1 MSMTTVVSRA
11 VIAALSLVCTGT
23 SSAQAPAGGQQPP
36 PVQVVTTKFGANF
49 YAIDGQGGRMGA
61 LIGPDGVFL
70 VDAQFAAVTDRIVA
84 AIRQLAPDARLRFLV
99 NSHVHGDHTGGNEN
113 FAKLGVTLMSRPL
126 LRMRLQKPLPPAPGG
141 KPIPP
146 APAAALAAVTYDD
159 RTTFYMNGDEIQL
172 IPLRDA
178 HTDGDT
184 AVRFVAANVLM
195 TGDVF
200 RSIGYPNIDRNN
212 GGTLK
217 GMLASLTLLA
227 ETAGPATTVVP
238 GHGDITNRA
247 AVVAHRDMAM
257 TVRDRVAKLLSE
269 GRDVEQV
276 VAAKPTADFDE
287 RVGNAAQSAD
297 RFVQQV
303 YAELRGPAS
312 Q

>member
-1 MSMTTVVSRA
+1 MTMTALVSHA
-11 VIAALSLVCTGT
+11 GIVALSLVCTGVV
-23 SSAQAPAGGQQPP
+23 SAQAPAGGQPP
-36 PVQVVTTKFGANF
+36 TPVQVMTTKFGANF

-70 VDAQFAAVTDRIVA
+70 VDAQFPAVTDRIVA
-84 AIRQLAPDARLRFLV
+84 ALRQIAPDARLRFLV
-99 NSHVHGDHTGGNEN
+99 NTHVHGDHTGGNEN

-126 LRMRLQKPLPPAPGG
+126 LRMRLQKPAPPAPGG
-141 KPIPP
+141 KPTPP
-146 APAAALAAVTYDD
+146 APAAALATVTYDE
-159 RTTFYMNGDEIQL
+159 RTTLYMNGDEIQL

-184 AVRFVAANVLM
+184 AVRFVGANVLM

-217 GMLASLTLLA
+217 GMLASLSLLVDTA
-227 ETAGPATTVVP
+227 EANTTVVP

-247 AVVAHRDMAM
+247 AIIAHRDMAM
-257 TVRDRVAKLLSE
+257 MVRDRVSKLLSE
-269 GRDVEQV
+269 GRTMEQA
-276 VAAKPTADFDE
+276 VAAKPTADFDQ

-303 YAELRGPAS
+303 YAELRGPAPR
-312 Q
+312 

>member
-1 MSMTTVVSRA
+1 MNMTPMISRA
-11 VIAALSLVCTGT
+11 VAAALVVGCAGT
-23 SSAQAPAGGQQPP
+23 ASAQAPAGGQQAP

-49 YAIDGQGGRMGA
+49 YAIDGMGGRMGA

-70 VDAQFAAVTDRIVA
+70 VDAQFAPVTDRIVA

-126 LRMRLQKPLPPAPGG
+126 LRMRLEKPAPPAPGG

-227 ETAGPATTVVP
+227 DTAGPATTVVP

-247 AVVAHRDMAM
+247 AVVAHRDMAN

-269 GRDVEQV
+269 GRTVEQV

-303 YAELRGPAS
+303 YAELRGR
-312 Q
+312 

>member
-1 MSMTTVVSRA
+1 MSTTALVSR
-11 VIAALSLVCTGT
+11 VGIVALSLVCARVAG
-23 SSAQAPAGGQQPP
+23 AQAPAGGQQPP
-36 PVQVVTTKFGANF
+36 VQVMTTKFGSNF

-61 LIGPDGVFL
+61 LVGPEGVFL
-70 VDAQFAAVTDRIVA
+70 VDAQFPAVTDRIVA
-84 AIRQLAPDARLRFLV
+84 ALRQVAPDARLRFLV
-99 NSHVHGDHTGGNEN
+99 NTHVHGDHTGGNEN

-126 LRMRLQKPLPPAPGG
+126 LRMRLQKPAPPAPGG
-141 KPIPP
+141 NPTPP
-146 APAAALAAVTYDD
+146 SPAAALATMTYDD
-159 RTTFYMNGDEIQL
+159 RTTLYMNGDEIQL

-184 AVRFVAANVLM
+184 AVRFVGANVLM

-217 GMLASLTLLA
+217 GMLASLNLLV
-227 ETAGPATTVVP
+227 ETAGPDTTVVP

-247 AVVAHRDMAM
+247 AIIAHRDMAM
-257 TVRDRVAKLLSE
+257 MVRDRVAKLLSE
-269 GRDVEQV
+269 GRTVDQV
-276 VAAKPTADFDE
+276 VAAKPTADFDQ

-303 YAELRGPAS
+303 YAELRGPAPR
-312 Q
+312 